1 MIPSNYVVTLV
12 LFSSDITWLSI
23 FSILYMSVAQTLQ
36 IWRSIVLDMH
46 IKHNT
51 FILYVLLR
59 ICFVS
64 FLSCPCQRVRS
75 MRHSSKIIYSH
86 GRILLT
92 YLGDLPLD
100 SGWMTLQKLSFTF
113 IIVRCWRCFSN
124 CFFFLCPKEKSCYID
139 FSCFDFCLCC

>member
-1 MIPSNYVVTLV
+1 
-12 LFSSDITWLSI
+12 
-23 FSILYMSVAQTLQ
+23 MSVAQTLQ

-64 FLSCPCQRVRS
+64 FLSCPCQRVWS

-100 SGWMTLQKLSFTF
+100 SGWMTLQSYLLPSSLLGADDVSQIAFSFF
-113 IIVRCWRCFSN
+113 VRKRN
-124 CFFFLCPKEKSCYID
+124 PVI
-139 FSCFDFCLCC
+139 